1 MKAIVMA
8 GGEGSRLRPLTCTVP
23 KPMVRV
29 LGKPILAYIFDLL
42 LRHGAEEAAVT
53 LGYLPEVIPAA
64 FPDGYRSLPLR
75 FVREEQPLGTAGSV
89 KHAAGVQEAPF
100 LVISGDAMC
109 NFDLTKILAYHNAT
123 GAKITIVAVDAA
135 DPREYGLL
143 RTDAENRVTGF
154 LEKPAWSQ
162 AVSRKANT
170 GVYIVNPE
178 CLDLIP
184 RGRYYDFAGDLF
196 PLMLERDMPIYC
208 YHADAYWCD
217 VGNIDAYLRCQQE
230 VMQGAMPPPCRQPAP
245 GIFAETALPP
255 GEYTLRPPVYI
266 GPDVRIGA
274 HAEIG
279 PFAVLDQGASLGAE
293 SKVCYGA
300 VLENAVVEAQAHVT
314 GALVCAGAMV
324 QTGAALFENSVAG
337 AGSVIGAQ
345 AEIRP
350 QVLIWPGK
358 KIPRDAVVDD
368 NIKYGSVRTRYLS
381 ADGVD
386 ESGGG
391 RLNAATCVRLGSA
404 VAAAMQGRP
413 VGLACDG
420 SARGAAMAQAL
431 GCGLTDVGSPVLD
444 FGDCF
449 EAQFRYLVQ
458 HCGLGAGIFAFGGP
472 QRALHFCGENG
483 LPVTRAFERSVESGM
498 LHADFRE
505 APDASLCSVQA
516 VGAAKQLYKYAM
528 LRLAP
533 LGLHG
538 TAASVRCENGSVT
551 AILSSALRMMGCAE
565 DERLRFV
572 LSPDGLQLSAL
583 LDGMEISQD
592 RLLTVC
598 CYHALRSGRDVAVPY
613 DAPMV
618 LDDLA
623 AECGRSV
630 LRYLRTPADDADA
643 AARRLAAEQG
653 FVRDGSFLAVQLLSV
668 MRVRDCPLETLLEE
682 LPARFVAA
690 RTVPLGF
697 APSALAE
704 TVGGTPEGSN
714 YFEGVRLT
722 KREGKL
728 LFVPECAGDRVRI
741 LAEADSME
749 AADALCMDAA
759 ALIGR
764 PAEKAKKEMFSNNS

>member
-42 LRHGAEEAAVT
+42 LRHGVEEAAVT
-53 LGYLPEVIPAA
+53 LGYLPEIIPAA
-64 FPDGYRSLPLR
+64 FPSGYHGLPLR

-109 NFDLTKILAYHNAT
+109 NFDLTKILAYHNAV

-196 PLMLERDMPIYC
+196 PLMLEREMPIYC

-230 VMQGAMPPPCRQPAP
+230 VMQGAMPAPCRQPAP
-245 GIFAETALPP
+245 GIFAQAALPP
-255 GEYTLRPPVYI
+255 GEYTLHPPVYI
-266 GPDVRIGA
+266 GADVRIGA
-274 HAEIG
+274 RAEIG
-279 PFAVLDQGASLGAE
+279 PFAVLDQGASLGAQ

-300 VLENAVVEAQAHVT
+300 VLENAVVEQGAHVT
-314 GALVCAGAMV
+314 GALVCADAVV
-324 QTGAALFENSVAG
+324 QAGAALYENSVVG

-358 KIPRDAVVDD
+358 KVERGAQVDANV
-368 NIKYGSVRTRYLS
+368 KYGSVRTRYLG

-391 RLNAATCVRLGSA
+391 RLNAATCVRLGAA
-404 VAAAMQGRP
+404 VATAMQGGP
-413 VGLACDG
+413 VGLAHDG
-420 SARGAAMAQAL
+420 SARGAAMVRAL
-431 GCGLTDVGSPVLD
+431 GCGLTDIGSPVLD

-458 HCGLGAGIFAFGGP
+458 HCGLGAGVFAVGGA
-472 QRALHFCGENG
+472 QRALHFCGEHG

-498 LHADFRE
+498 LHADFHE
-505 APDASLCSVQA
+505 APDDGLREVQQA
-516 VGAAKQLYKYAM
+516 GAAKQLYKYAM

-538 TAASVRCENGSVT
+538 TAASVRSENGGVA
-551 AILSSALRMMGCAE
+551 AILSSALRMMGCAQS
-565 DERLRFV
+565 DRLQLV
-572 LSPDGLQLSAL
+572 IAPDGLSATAV
-583 LDGMEISQD
+583 LDGAEISHD

-613 DAPMV
+613 DAPML

-623 AECGRSV
+623 AECGRRI

-668 MRVRDCPLETLLEE
+668 MRVRGCTLDVLLSE

-749 AADALCMDAA
+749 AAQALCMDAA
-759 ALIGR
+759 ALCKR
-764 PAEKAKKEMFSNNS
+764 PAKAGEAELFSNNS